1 MCRTKADARLPFRI
15 ISTEKSSVTFIV
27 YKPMIDVPAGFLCRC
42 AGDSCG
48 RLSVRLSSCPV
59 IMNLMCE
66 GSQYSQKVNIVQLTV
81 QLSF

>member
-1 MCRTKADARLPFRI
+1 
-15 ISTEKSSVTFIV
+15 
-27 YKPMIDVPAGFLCRC
+27 MIDVPAGFLCRC